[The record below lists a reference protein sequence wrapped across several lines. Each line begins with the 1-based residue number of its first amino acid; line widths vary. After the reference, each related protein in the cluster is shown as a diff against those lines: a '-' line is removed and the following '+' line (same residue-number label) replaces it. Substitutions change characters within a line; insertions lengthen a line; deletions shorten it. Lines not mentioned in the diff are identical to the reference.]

1 MRDWT
6 DRHSLT
12 TAEQTRPREG
22 ERRVVEMQTKTLIR
36 VHGAA
41 LVALAAAA
49 LAACGSQ
56 AYSSFL
62 AEQRNRCYSVPKE
75 NYDACMSEAKERYEA
90 YKREQQNNTNE
101 ND

>member
-1 MRDWT
+1 
-6 DRHSLT
+6 
-12 TAEQTRPREG
+12 
-22 ERRVVEMQTKTLIR
+22 MQTKTHIR
-36 VHGAA
+36 VQGVA
-41 LVALAAAA
+41 LVVLAAAA

-90 YKREQQNNTNE
+90 YKREQRNNGDE
-101 ND
+101 NN